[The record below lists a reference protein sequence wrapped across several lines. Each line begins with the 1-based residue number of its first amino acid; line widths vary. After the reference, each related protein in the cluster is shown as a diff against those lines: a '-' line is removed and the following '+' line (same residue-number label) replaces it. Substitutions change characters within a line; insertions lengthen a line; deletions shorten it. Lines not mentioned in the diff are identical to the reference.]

1 MGMTNRRVPESS
13 VVAPPQ
19 VPCDQ
24 KLPSGN
30 LTKQTLAAHYGVSVR
45 TVENWMA
52 LGMPFRNP
60 TGRCVRF
67 SLPEI
72 EHWMAGRT
80 KAIRQVR
87 VRAKHKFKTAQ
98 FPTDDLPA
106 KTWSGSRVARR
117 MTVFPNSENIVEDR
131 RLLNYV
137 WKGTKG
143 TVAR

>member
-1 MGMTNRRVPESS
+1 MMNRRVPEAP
-13 VVAPPQ
+13 VVASPQ

-24 KLPSGN
+24 KQPSGT
-30 LTKQTLAAHYGVSVR
+30 LTKQTFAAHYGVSVR

-67 SLPEI
+67 NLPEI
-72 EHWMAGRT
+72 EHWMAAQT
-80 KAIRQVR
+80 KAVRQVR
-87 VRAKHKFKTAQ
+87 VRAGHKSKFTQ
-98 FPTDDLPA
+98 LLTDDPPA
-106 KTWSGSRVARR
+106 KAWSGSRVARR

-131 RLLNYV
+131 RLLKYV

-143 TVAR
+143 TVAG